1 MSAMDGSRDAD
12 EKSGDALVVF
22 LLENRT
28 LVNFASII
36 MLVFAIW
43 ATVEVITNTLGMT
56 WWPPETGIPSEDIYN
71 NPDDLNNINNG
82 WIIGLGAVCGT
93 VGFMIQYFYRAAPHV
108 DASMKAT
115 AASIFAAVKEDEIQE
130 SAEKMAKEIVAAEKE
145 EAEAEAQAEAE
156 AEAQAEAEAEAE
168 ENSEEVED
176 VAVETTEVETPEAKE
191 EPVEESV
198 VEDNTDAQEP
208 EGDKDDSSGAA
219 PAPADNGARKF

>member
-1 MSAMDGSRDAD
+1 MRAMDGSRDAG
-12 EKSGDALVVF
+12 EKPKDGLVAF

-36 MLVFAIW
+36 MLVFAVW
-43 ATVEVITNTLGMT
+43 ATVEVITNSLGMT

-93 VGFMIQYFYRAAPHV
+93 VGFLIQYFYRAAPHV

-115 AASIFAAVKEDEIQE
+115 AALIISAVKEDEIQE

-145 EAEAEAQAEAE
+145 EAEA
-156 AEAQAEAEAEAE
+156 QAEAEAEAE
-168 ENSEEVED
+168 VNSEEVE
-176 VAVETTEVETPEAKE
+176 ETSIEMPEAEEVAE
-191 EPVEESV
+191 EPVE
-198 VEDNTDAQEP
+198 EDNTDAQEP
-208 EGDKDDSSGAA
+208 EGDESGSDE
-219 PAPADNGARKF
+219 PAPTPTDGGAKPKF

>member
-1 MSAMDGSRDAD
+1 MDGSRDAD

-28 LVNFASII
+28 LVNFTSII

-145 EAEAEAQAEAE
+145 EAEAEAQA
-156 AEAQAEAEAEAE
+156 QAEAEAE

-176 VAVETTEVETPEAKE
+176 VAVETAEVETPEAKE
-191 EPVEESV
+191 ESIEESV

-208 EGDKDDSSGAA
+208 EGDEDDSSGAA

>member
-1 MSAMDGSRDAD
+1 MDGSRDAD

-56 WWPPETGIPSEDIYN
+56 WWPPETGIPSDDIYN

-145 EAEAEAQAEAE
+145 EAEAEA
-156 AEAQAEAEAEAE
+156 EAQAEAEAHA
-168 ENSEEVED
+168 EVED
-176 VAVETTEVETPEAKE
+176 ESEVDSEAVEEVSMETSEAEVEPA
-191 EPVEESV
+191 EESV
-198 VEDNTDAQEP
+198 EEDNTDAQEP
-208 EGDKDDSSGAA
+208 EGDEDDSSGAA

>member
-1 MSAMDGSRDAD
+1 MDGSRDAG
-12 EKSGDALVVF
+12 EKPKDGLVAF

-36 MLVFAIW
+36 MLVFAVW
-43 ATVEVITNTLGMT
+43 ATVEVITNSLGMT

-93 VGFMIQYFYRAAPHV
+93 VGFLIQYFYRAAPHV

-115 AASIFAAVKEDEIQE
+115 AALIISAVKEDEIQE

-156 AEAQAEAEAEAE
+156 AEAEV
-168 ENSEEVED
+168 NSEEVE
-176 VAVETTEVETPEAKE
+176 ETSIEMPEAEEVAE
-191 EPVEESV
+191 EPVE
-198 VEDNTDAQEP
+198 EDNTDAQEP
-208 EGDKDDSSGAA
+208 EGDEGGSDE
-219 PAPADNGARKF
+219 PAPTPTDGGAKPKF

>member
-1 MSAMDGSRDAD
+1 MDGSRAAD
-12 EKSGDALVVF
+12 EKPKDGLVAF

-36 MLVFAIW
+36 MLVFAVW
-43 ATVEVITNTLGMT
+43 ATVEVITNSLGMT

-115 AASIFAAVKEDEIQE
+115 AALIISAVKEDEIQE

-156 AEAQAEAEAEAE
+156 AEAEAEDEAEDEVNSEDVSAEMPEAE
-168 ENSEEVED
+168 E
-176 VAVETTEVETPEAKE
+176 VAE
-191 EPVEESV
+191 EPVE
-198 VEDNTDAQEP
+198 EDNTDAQEP
-208 EGDKDDSSGAA
+208 EGDEGDSDEPT
-219 PAPADNGARKF
+219 PAPTDGGAKKF

>member
-12 EKSGDALVVF
+12 EKPRDGLVAF

-43 ATVEVITNTLGMT
+43 ATVEVITNSLGMT
-56 WWPPETGIPSEDIYN
+56 WWPPETGIPSDEIYN
-71 NPDDLNNINNG
+71 NPDELNNINNG

-115 AASIFAAVKEDEIQE
+115 AALIISAVKEDEIQE

-156 AEAQAEAEAEAE
+156 DEVDSETVEELSMEMSEVAE
-168 ENSEEVED
+168 EP
-176 VAVETTEVETPEAKE
+176 A
-191 EPVEESV
+191 EESV
-198 VEDNTDAQEP
+198 EEDNTDAQEP
-208 EGDKDDSSGAA
+208 EGDEGGSDE
-219 PAPADNGARKF
+219 PAPASTDGGAKKF

>member
-1 MSAMDGSRDAD
+1 MDGSRDAG
-12 EKSGDALVVF
+12 EKPKDGLVAF

-36 MLVFAIW
+36 MLVFAVW
-43 ATVEVITNTLGMT
+43 ATVEVITNSLGMT

-93 VGFMIQYFYRAAPHV
+93 VGFLIQYFYRAAPHV

-115 AASIFAAVKEDEIQE
+115 AALIISAVKEDEIQE

-156 AEAQAEAEAEAE
+156 AEAEV
-168 ENSEEVED
+168 NSEEVE
-176 VAVETTEVETPEAKE
+176 ETSIEMPEAEEVAE
-191 EPVEESV
+191 EPVE
-198 VEDNTDAQEP
+198 EDNTDAQEP
-208 EGDKDDSSGAA
+208 EGDESGSDE
-219 PAPADNGARKF
+219 PAPTPTDGGAKPKF

>member
-56 WWPPETGIPSEDIYN
+56 WWPPETGIPSDDIYN

-156 AEAQAEAEAEAE
+156 AEAE
-168 ENSEEVED
+168 ENSEEVEE

-208 EGDKDDSSGAA
+208 EGDEDDSSGAA

>member
-12 EKSGDALVVF
+12 EKPRDGLVAF

-36 MLVFAIW
+36 MLVFAVW
-43 ATVEVITNTLGMT
+43 ATVEVITNSLGMT
-56 WWPPETGIPSEDIYN
+56 WWPPETGIPSEEIYN

-82 WIIGLGAVCGT
+82 WIIGLGAICGT

-115 AASIFAAVKEDEIQE
+115 AALIISAVKEDEIQE

-156 AEAQAEAEAEAE
+156 AHA
-168 ENSEEVED
+168 EVED
-176 VAVETTEVETPEAKE
+176 ESEVDSEAVEEVSMETSEAEVEPA
-191 EPVEESV
+191 EESV
-198 VEDNTDAQEP
+198 EEDNTDAQEP
-208 EGDKDDSSGAA
+208 EGDEGGSDEPA
-219 PAPADNGARKF
+219 PAPTDGGAKKF

>member
-1 MSAMDGSRDAD
+1 MDGSRDAD

>member
-12 EKSGDALVVF
+12 EKPRDGLVAF

-36 MLVFAIW
+36 MLVFAVW
-43 ATVEVITNTLGMT
+43 ATVEVITNSLGMT

-82 WIIGLGAVCGT
+82 WIIGLGAICGT

-115 AASIFAAVKEDEIQE
+115 AALIISAVKEDEIQE

-156 AEAQAEAEAEAE
+156 AHA
-168 ENSEEVED
+168 EVED
-176 VAVETTEVETPEAKE
+176 ESEVDSKAVEEVSMETSEAE
-191 EPVEESV
+191 QEPAEESV
-198 VEDNTDAQEP
+198 EEDNTDAQEP
-208 EGDKDDSSGAA
+208 EGNETGSDE
-219 PAPADNGARKF
+219 PAPASTDGGPKKF

>member
-12 EKSGDALVVF
+12 EKPKDGLVAF

-36 MLVFAIW
+36 MLVFAVW
-43 ATVEVITNTLGMT
+43 ATVEVITNSLGMT

-115 AASIFAAVKEDEIQE
+115 AALIISAVKEDEIQE

-145 EAEAEAQAEAE
+145 EAEAEAE

-168 ENSEEVED
+168 AEDEAEDEVNSED
-176 VAVETTEVETPEAKE
+176 VSAEMPEAEEVAE
-191 EPVEESV
+191 EPVE
-198 VEDNTDAQEP
+198 EDNTDAQEP
-208 EGDKDDSSGAA
+208 EGDEGDSDESASAPTDGGAK
-219 PAPADNGARKF
+219 KF

>member
-1 MSAMDGSRDAD
+1 
-12 EKSGDALVVF
+12 
-22 LLENRT
+22 
-28 LVNFASII
+28 
-36 MLVFAIW
+36 MLVFAVW
-43 ATVEVITNTLGMT
+43 ATVEVITNSLGMT

-115 AASIFAAVKEDEIQE
+115 AALIISAVKEDEIQE

-156 AEAQAEAEAEAE
+156 AEDEVEAEAEV
-168 ENSEEVED
+168 NSED
-176 VAVETTEVETPEAKE
+176 VSAEMPEAKE
-191 EPVEESV
+191 VAEEPVE
-198 VEDNTDAQEP
+198 EDNTDAQEP
-208 EGDKDDSSGAA
+208 EGDEGDSDEPA
-219 PAPADNGARKF
+219 PAPTDGGAKKF

>member
-1 MSAMDGSRDAD
+1 
-12 EKSGDALVVF
+12 
-22 LLENRT
+22 
-28 LVNFASII
+28 

-71 NPDDLNNINNG
+71 NPDNLNNINNG

-156 AEAQAEAEAEAE
+156 
-168 ENSEEVED
+168 ENSEEVEE

-198 VEDNTDAQEP
+198 VEGNTDAQEP
-208 EGDKDDSSGAA
+208 EGDEDDSSGAA

>member
-12 EKSGDALVVF
+12 EKPRDGLVAF

-36 MLVFAIW
+36 MLVFAVW
-43 ATVEVITNTLGMT
+43 ATVEVITNSLGMT
-56 WWPPETGIPSEDIYN
+56 WWPPETGIPSDEIYN
-71 NPDDLNNINNG
+71 NPDELNNINNG
-82 WIIGLGAVCGT
+82 WIIGLGAICGT

-115 AASIFAAVKEDEIQE
+115 AALIISAVKEDEIQE

-156 AEAQAEAEAEAE
+156 DEVDSETVEEVSMETSEVAE
-168 ENSEEVED
+168 EP
-176 VAVETTEVETPEAKE
+176 A
-191 EPVEESV
+191 EESV
-198 VEDNTDAQEP
+198 EENL
-208 EGDKDDSSGAA
+208 SLIHI
-219 PAPADNGARKF
+219 

>member
-145 EAEAEAQAEAE
+145 EAEAE
-156 AEAQAEAEAEAE
+156 

-208 EGDKDDSSGAA
+208 EGDKGDSSGAA

>member
-12 EKSGDALVVF
+12 EKPRDGLVAF

-36 MLVFAIW
+36 MLVFAVW
-43 ATVEVITNTLGMT
+43 ATVEVITNSLGMT
-56 WWPPETGIPSEDIYN
+56 WWPPETGIPSEEIYN

-82 WIIGLGAVCGT
+82 WIIGLGAICGT

-115 AASIFAAVKEDEIQE
+115 AALIISAVKEDEIQE

-156 AEAQAEAEAEAE
+156 AHAEVEDESEVDSEAVAEVSMETSEAEAEPA
-168 ENSEEVED
+168 
-176 VAVETTEVETPEAKE
+176 
-191 EPVEESV
+191 EESV
-198 VEDNTDAQEP
+198 EEDNTDAQEP
-208 EGDKDDSSGAA
+208 EGDEGGSDEPA
-219 PAPADNGARKF
+219 PAPTDGGAKKF

>member
-12 EKSGDALVVF
+12 EKPRDGLVAF

-43 ATVEVITNTLGMT
+43 ATVEVITNSLGMT
-56 WWPPETGIPSEDIYN
+56 WWPPETGIPSDEIYN

-93 VGFMIQYFYRAAPHV
+93 VGFMIQYFYRAAPHI

-145 EAEAEAQAEAE
+145 EAEAEAQAEVEDESE
-156 AEAQAEAEAEAE
+156 ADSEESTEMSEVAE
-168 ENSEEVED
+168 EP
-176 VAVETTEVETPEAKE
+176 A
-191 EPVEESV
+191 EESV
-198 VEDNTDAQEP
+198 EEDNTDAQEP
-208 EGDKDDSSGAA
+208 EGDEGGSDE
-219 PAPADNGARKF
+219 PAPASTDGGAKKF

>member
-12 EKSGDALVVF
+12 EKPRDGLVAF

-36 MLVFAIW
+36 MLVFAVW
-43 ATVEVITNTLGMT
+43 ATVEVITNSLGMT

-82 WIIGLGAVCGT
+82 WIIGLGAICGT

-115 AASIFAAVKEDEIQE
+115 AALIISAVKEDEIQE

-156 AEAQAEAEAEAE
+156 AHAEVEDESEVDSEAVAEVSMETSEAEAEPA
-168 ENSEEVED
+168 
-176 VAVETTEVETPEAKE
+176 
-191 EPVEESV
+191 EESV
-198 VEDNTDAQEP
+198 EEDNTDAQEP
-208 EGDKDDSSGAA
+208 EGDEGGSDE
-219 PAPADNGARKF
+219 PAPASTDGGPKKF

>member
-1 MSAMDGSRDAD
+1 MDGSRDAD
-12 EKSGDALVVF
+12 EKPKDGLVAF

-36 MLVFAIW
+36 MLVFAVW
-43 ATVEVITNTLGMT
+43 ATVEVITNSLGMT

-115 AASIFAAVKEDEIQE
+115 AALIISAVKEDEIQE

-156 AEAQAEAEAEAE
+156 AEAEDEAEDEVNSEDVSAEMPEAE
-168 ENSEEVED
+168 E
-176 VAVETTEVETPEAKE
+176 VAE
-191 EPVEESV
+191 EPVE
-198 VEDNTDAQEP
+198 EDNTDAQEP
-208 EGDKDDSSGAA
+208 EGDEADSDEPASAPTDGGAK
-219 PAPADNGARKF
+219 KF

>member
-12 EKSGDALVVF
+12 EKPRDGLVAF

-36 MLVFAIW
+36 MLVFAVW
-43 ATVEVITNTLGMT
+43 ATVEVITNSLGMT

-82 WIIGLGAVCGT
+82 WIIGLGAICGT

-115 AASIFAAVKEDEIQE
+115 AALIISAVKEDEIQE

-156 AEAQAEAEAEAE
+156 AHAEVEDESEVDSEAVAEVSMETSEAEAEPA
-168 ENSEEVED
+168 
-176 VAVETTEVETPEAKE
+176 
-191 EPVEESV
+191 EESV
-198 VEDNTDAQEP
+198 EEDNTDAQEP
-208 EGDKDDSSGAA
+208 EGDESGSDEPA
-219 PAPADNGARKF
+219 PAPTDGGAKKF

>member
-12 EKSGDALVVF
+12 EKSKDGLVAF

-36 MLVFAIW
+36 MLVFAVW
-43 ATVEVITNTLGMT
+43 ATVEVITNSLGMT

-115 AASIFAAVKEDEIQE
+115 AALIISAVKEDEIQE

-156 AEAQAEAEAEAE
+156 VEAEAEAE
-168 ENSEEVED
+168 VNSEEVSAEM
-176 VAVETTEVETPEAKE
+176 PEAEEVAE
-191 EPVEESV
+191 EPVE
-198 VEDNTDAQEP
+198 EDNTDAQEP
-208 EGDKDDSSGAA
+208 EGDEGDSDEPA
-219 PAPADNGARKF
+219 PAPIDGGAKKF

>member
-1 MSAMDGSRDAD
+1 MSAMDGSRDAG
-12 EKSGDALVVF
+12 EKPKDGLVAF

-36 MLVFAIW
+36 MLVFAVW
-43 ATVEVITNTLGMT
+43 ATVEVITNSLGMT

-93 VGFMIQYFYRAAPHV
+93 VGFLIQYFYRAAPHV

-115 AASIFAAVKEDEIQE
+115 AALIISAVKEDEIQE

-156 AEAQAEAEAEAE
+156 AEAEV
-168 ENSEEVED
+168 NSEEVED
-176 VAVETTEVETPEAKE
+176 TSIEMPEAEEVAE
-191 EPVEESV
+191 EPVE
-198 VEDNTDAQEP
+198 EDNTDAQEP
-208 EGDKDDSSGAA
+208 EGDEDGSDE
-219 PAPADNGARKF
+219 PAPTPTDGGAKPKF

>member
-1 MSAMDGSRDAD
+1 MRAMDGSRDAG
-12 EKSGDALVVF
+12 EKPKDGLVAF

-36 MLVFAIW
+36 MLVFAVW
-43 ATVEVITNTLGMT
+43 ATVEVITNSLGMT

-93 VGFMIQYFYRAAPHV
+93 VGFLIQYFYRAAPHV

-115 AASIFAAVKEDEIQE
+115 AALIISAVKEDEIQE

-156 AEAQAEAEAEAE
+156 AEAEV
-168 ENSEEVED
+168 NSEEVE
-176 VAVETTEVETPEAKE
+176 ETSIEMPEAEEVAE
-191 EPVEESV
+191 EPVE
-198 VEDNTDAQEP
+198 EDNTDAQEP
-208 EGDKDDSSGAA
+208 EGDEIGSDE
-219 PAPADNGARKF
+219 PAPTPTDGGAKPKF

>member
-12 EKSGDALVVF
+12 EKPRDGLVAF

-36 MLVFAIW
+36 MLVFAVW
-43 ATVEVITNTLGMT
+43 ATVEVITNSLGMT

-82 WIIGLGAVCGT
+82 WIIGLGAICGT

-115 AASIFAAVKEDEIQE
+115 AALIISAVKEDEIQE

-156 AEAQAEAEAEAE
+156 AHAEVEDESEVDSEAVEEVSMETSEAEAEPA
-168 ENSEEVED
+168 
-176 VAVETTEVETPEAKE
+176 
-191 EPVEESV
+191 EESV
-198 VEDNTDAQEP
+198 EEDNTDAQEP
-208 EGDKDDSSGAA
+208 EGDEGGSDEPA
-219 PAPADNGARKF
+219 PAPTDGGAKKF

>member
-12 EKSGDALVVF
+12 EKPRDGLVAF

-36 MLVFAIW
+36 MLVFAVW
-43 ATVEVITNTLGMT
+43 ATVEVITNSLGMT

-82 WIIGLGAVCGT
+82 WIIGLGAICGT

-115 AASIFAAVKEDEIQE
+115 AALIISAVKEDEIQE

-156 AEAQAEAEAEAE
+156 AHAEVEDESEVDSEAVAEVSMETSEAEAEPA
-168 ENSEEVED
+168 
-176 VAVETTEVETPEAKE
+176 
-191 EPVEESV
+191 EESV
-198 VEDNTDAQEP
+198 EEDNTDAQEP
-208 EGDKDDSSGAA
+208 DGDEGGSDE
-219 PAPADNGARKF
+219 PAPASTDGGPKKF

>member
-1 MSAMDGSRDAD
+1 MDGSRDAD
-12 EKSGDALVVF
+12 EKPRDGLVAF

-36 MLVFAIW
+36 MLVFAVW
-43 ATVEVITNTLGMT
+43 ATVEVITNSLGMT
-56 WWPPETGIPSEDIYN
+56 WWPPETGIPSEEIYN

-82 WIIGLGAVCGT
+82 WIIGLGAICGT

-115 AASIFAAVKEDEIQE
+115 AALIISAVKEDEIQE

-156 AEAQAEAEAEAE
+156 AHA
-168 ENSEEVED
+168 EVED
-176 VAVETTEVETPEAKE
+176 ESEVDSEAVEEVSMETSEAEVEPA
-191 EPVEESV
+191 EESV
-198 VEDNTDAQEP
+198 EEDNTDAQEP
-208 EGDKDDSSGAA
+208 EGDEGGSDEPA
-219 PAPADNGARKF
+219 PAPTDGGAKKF

>member
-12 EKSGDALVVF
+12 EKPRDGLVAF

-36 MLVFAIW
+36 MLVFAVW
-43 ATVEVITNTLGMT
+43 ATVEVITNSLGMT

-82 WIIGLGAVCGT
+82 WIIGLGAICGT

-115 AASIFAAVKEDEIQE
+115 AALIISAVKEDEIQE

-156 AEAQAEAEAEAE
+156 AHAEVEDESEVDSEAVAEVSMETSEAEAEPA
-168 ENSEEVED
+168 
-176 VAVETTEVETPEAKE
+176 
-191 EPVEESV
+191 EESV
-198 VEDNTDAQEP
+198 EEDNTDAQEP
-208 EGDKDDSSGAA
+208 EGDEGGSDEPA
-219 PAPADNGARKF
+219 PAPTDGGAKKF